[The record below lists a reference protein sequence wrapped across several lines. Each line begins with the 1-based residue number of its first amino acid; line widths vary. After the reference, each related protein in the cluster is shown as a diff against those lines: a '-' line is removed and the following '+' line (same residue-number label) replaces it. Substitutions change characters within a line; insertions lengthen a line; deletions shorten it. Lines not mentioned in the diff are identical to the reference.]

1 MPSFNSSKKEFDEY
15 IIHLKTNSV
24 EYLIDHFNE
33 SQLIIDGDGGGSLWK
48 FMWFT
53 FTDKEKKDNLDRDI
67 DKYFGRETPIDVN
80 VIVEP
85 MRPGWEKRIFE
96 QSKWF
101 SQMPQDDY

>member
-48 FMWFT
+48 FMWFS

-67 DKYFGRETPIDVN
+67 DKYFDRETPIIDGN
-80 VIVEP
+80 VEP

-96 QSKWF
+96 SSRWF
-101 SQMPQDDY
+101 SQIPQDDY